1 LETSRNYSFA
11 IFSTSYCISFSWTSL
26 TICKNTNI
34 KSIDSTLY
42 KHLSI
47 FKNFILCGFLT
58 KARIKNKLFES
69 VLILL
74 LSLRR
79 LNLVR
84 WFIELLILFDSNSE
98 SKLIDKRNCINT
110 AHSHFI
116 YIHWPD
122 STVYS
127 DLALHVFNL
136 IMKSF
141 SLYCLCLIFQPKSII
156 LVP

>member
-1 LETSRNYSFA
+1 LESSWNNSFA
-11 IFSTSYCISFSWTSL
+11 FFSTSNSISFSWSCL

-34 KSIDSTLY
+34 KSINSTLY

-47 FKNFILCGFLT
+47 LKNFILCGFLT

-98 SKLIDKRNCINT
+98 SKLIYKRNGINT

-122 STVYS
+122 SAVYS
-127 DLALHVFNL
+127 DLSLHVFNL
-136 IMKSF
+136 IVKSF
-141 SLYCLCLIFQPKSII
+141 SLYCFCLIFQPKSIV